1 MATQIVI
8 GNGDHFLIDNSFH
21 IDWSDKGKN
30 WDDNWL
36 PNTIHFIVWNNLQ
49 GQNEIQ
55 NKDASTGMMTG
66 NTNLNATSD
75 AAGSTTIAALLTWA
89 ETRKGQ
95 ITSAQLDYDNYY
107 ENAETKWVDDGNNID
122 DFHSGNSSATASYI
136 DWSKT
141 WRDFDENYS

>member
-8 GNGDHFLIDNSFH
+8 GYGDHFLIDNTFH

-36 PNTIHFIVWNNLQ
+36 PNSIHFIVWNNLQ

-75 AAGSTTIAALLTWA
+75 AVGSTTVADLLTWA
-89 ETRKGQ
+89 ESRKGQ
-95 ITSAQLDYDNYY
+95 IEAARTAYLDAVAADETNGTTDAEGKTWIDYD
-107 ENAETKWVDDGNNID
+107 
-122 DFHSGNSSATASYI
+122 S
-136 DWSKT
+136 
-141 WRDFDENYS
+141 NYS